1 MKEEIMEQ
9 RTALNNEN
17 EQHEAEEKLIISAQ
31 MNEKALD
38 LLMAIAKHFAT
49 NGEGELKQEAQEYVG
64 LKEQYDG
71 VGKVVEGTQPAGD
84 YLNPIPYTV
93 GMMVKNGMFYYLED
107 RDLPNEAIKDG
118 VPDNFMDTE
127 YFDIVG

>member
-1 MKEEIMEQ
+1 MEEEIMEQ
-9 RTALNNEN
+9 AAPNNEN

-49 NGEGELKQEAQEYVG
+49 NGEGELKQKAQEYVG

-84 YLNPIPYTV
+84 YLNPIPYI
-93 GMMVKNGMFYYLED
+93 NGMAVEVGKFYYTD
-107 RDLPNEAIKDG
+107 DKDLPHEAMRDG
-118 VPDNFMDTE
+118 VPADFNDKE
-127 YFDIVG
+127 YFDFVE